1 MSTATLQ
8 GLLDYLTDTLSTSN
22 MLWLSER
29 LTDYA
34 RKNEKQQLK
43 PYTMDEIRAR
53 LEIAESELDAGLGVD
68 SDEMIRELETEFA
81 QEDMKK
87 TNR

>member
-8 GLLDYLTDTLSTSN
+8 VLLDYLTDTLSTSN

-29 LTDYA
+29 LTDHA

-43 PYTMDEIRAR
+43 PYTMEEIRAR
-53 LEIAESELDAGLGVD
+53 MEIAESESAAGLGID
-68 SDEMIRELETEFA
+68 SEDMIRELEKEFA

-87 TNR
+87 TNQ

>member
-22 MLWLSER
+22 MLWLSEQ

-43 PYTMDEIRAR
+43 PYTMEEIRAR
-53 LEIAESELDAGLGVD
+53 LQVAESESAAGLGID
-68 SDEMIRELETEFA
+68 TEEMIRELETEFA
-81 QEDMKK
+81 EEDMKH
-87 TNR
+87 THQ

>member
-34 RKNEKQQLK
+34 KKNEKQNLK

-53 LEIAESELDAGLGVD
+53 LEIAESESAAGLGID
-68 SDEMIRELETEFA
+68 SEEMIRELEAEFA
-81 QEDMKK
+81 AEDMKK
-87 TNR
+87 TKQ

>member
-43 PYTMDEIRAR
+43 PYTMEEIKAR
-53 LEIAESELDAGLGVD
+53 MEIAESESAAGLGID
-68 SDEMIRELETEFA
+68 SEDMIRELEKEFA

-87 TNR
+87 TNQ

>member
-8 GLLDYLTDTLSTSN
+8 
-22 MLWLSER
+22 E
-29 LTDYA
+29 
-34 RKNEKQQLK
+34 

-53 LEIAESELDAGLGVD
+53 MEIAESESAAGLGID
-68 SDEMIRELETEFA
+68 SEDMIRELEKEFA

-87 TNR
+87 TNQ